1 MLANRPVKAAAVRSR
16 VTACKHCGFE
26 PTSDAA
32 QFCSRCG
39 TRIVRVGRFRW
50 FLRSIGAALRAAR
63 PYRPPVWRGYT
74 TARGKVRASSG
85 HGEIATF
92 HKQHGGRQSLDG
104 YAVSDSARKV
114 YWYLFFI
121 ADRGGYCWP
130 FYKTIARR
138 THLSASTVGKA
149 LKELEG
155 VGLLSRQQRA
165 SRRGSSSN
173 LYRVRPPQ

>member
-1 MLANRPVKAAAVRSR
+1 MTTCQR
-16 VTACKHCGFE
+16 CGFE

-39 TRIVRVGRFRW
+39 TRIVRVGRFRR
-50 FLRSIGAALRAAR
+50 FLRGIGAALSAVR
-63 PYRPPVWRGYT
+63 PYGPPVWRGYR
-74 TARGKVRASSG
+74 TAGGRLRASRSS
-85 HGEIATF
+85 GEIGTF
-92 HKQHGGRQSLDG
+92 HKEHGGRPSLDG
-104 YAVSDSARKV
+104 YALSDSSRKV

-138 THLSASTVGKA
+138 THLSTSTVGKA
-149 LKELEG
+149 LRELEG
-155 VGLLSRQQRA
+155 VGLVSHQQRA

-173 LYRVRPPQ
+173 LYRVRPP